1 MATSIEQALSPVT
14 RILKHRANELLDL
27 REAALA
33 RKDPGKC
40 LHCYFQ
46 LRNSRNSRHS
56 KLDEM
61 MTPLK
66 IWLENHLE
74 IIAKG
79 PESDELERIAVNLN
93 WNDIDHYCENL
104 VEDFR
109 KNHRSSYRPS
119 IELVFQFKPLA
130 AVA

>member
-1 MATSIEQALSPVT
+1 MVASIEQALSPVT

-46 LRNSRNSRHS
+46 LRNSRHS
-56 KLDEM
+56 KLDEV

-66 IWLENHLE
+66 TWLENHLE

-79 PESDELERIAVNLN
+79 PESDELERIAVNLD

-109 KNHRSSYRPS
+109 KNHLSSYRS
-119 IELVFQFKPLA
+119 KIELVFQFKPLA
-130 AVA
+130 AMA

>member
-46 LRNSRNSRHS
+46 LRNSHNSRHS

-109 KNHRSSYRPS
+109 KNHLSSYRS
-119 IELVFQFKPLA
+119 KIELVFQFKPLA
-130 AVA
+130 AMA

>member
-1 MATSIEQALSPVT
+1 MIISIEQALSPVT

-40 LHCYFQ
+40 LYCYFQ
-46 LRNSRNSRHS
+46 LRKSRISQI
-56 KLDEM
+56 DEM

-66 IWLENHLE
+66 KWLETHLE
-74 IIAKG
+74 IVAKG
-79 PESDELERIAVNLN
+79 PESDELARIAVNLN

-109 KNHRSSYRPS
+109 KNHRSQYRS
-119 IELVFQFKPLA
+119 QVELIFQFKPLS

>member
-46 LRNSRNSRHS
+46 LRNSRHS

-66 IWLENHLE
+66 NWLENHLE